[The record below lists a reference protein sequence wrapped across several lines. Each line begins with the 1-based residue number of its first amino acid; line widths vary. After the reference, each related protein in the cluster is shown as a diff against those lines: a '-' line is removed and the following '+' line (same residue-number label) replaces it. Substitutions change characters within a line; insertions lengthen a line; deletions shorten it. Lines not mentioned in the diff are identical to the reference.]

1 MLSLGWKKFSFFE
14 QSHKSEHEFPQAA
27 SCCCQGAD
35 VTIAGCSDGSVAL
48 LDRNLQIQQ
57 AFQAHVKSV
66 EFLAFLEVLFC
77 PYCLPE

>member
-14 QSHKSEHEFPQAA
+14 QSVKKDHEFPQAVG
-27 SCCCQGAD
+27 CCCQGANS
-35 VTIAGCSDGSVAL
+35 VVAGCSDGSVAL

-66 EFLAFLEVLFC
+66 DFVAYLEVGSKLC
-77 PYCLPE
+77 HTC